1 MLLRWSR
8 LQKREI
14 DMNNNQIMGGMMGAV
29 IGDALGVPY
38 EFRQRDSFKAI
49 GMTSGGYHNQPLG
62 TWSDDSA
69 LLLALADGLGQD
81 MNIQEIGN
89 LFVKWRMSGA
99 YTPDGVVFDIGATT
113 NTAIYNIANGIYPT
127 DAGLKG
133 VHNNGNGALMRILPV
148 AIKYIDDDFREENV
162 EAVASMTHGHK
173 LSIDCC
179 KIYVEMAVDLL
190 HGMNAIEAYRDVC
203 LRFKC
208 GCDRK
213 LKRFLSG
220 KLLTARR
227 DQIDSSGY
235 DLSTLEAAV
244 WSLLHND
251 NYKDTVLAAVNLG
264 DDTDTT
270 ACVAGGLA
278 GILYGYDAIPELWLK
293 QLRGRDQAE
302 AIARKLCQ

>member
-1 MLLRWSR
+1 M
-8 LQKREI
+8 
-14 DMNNNQIMGGMMGAV
+14 A
-29 IGDALGVPY
+29 
-38 EFRQRDSFKAI
+38 
-49 GMTSGGYHNQPLG
+49 
-62 TWSDDSA
+62 DDSA

-81 MNIQEIGN
+81 MSIQEIGN

-190 HGMNAIEAYRDVC
+190 QRMNAIEAYRDVC

>member
-1 MLLRWSR
+1 
-8 LQKREI
+8 
-14 DMNNNQIMGGMMGAV
+14 MNNNQIMGGIMGAV

-38 EFRQRDSFKAI
+38 EFKERDTFKATS
-49 GMTSGGYHNQPLG
+49 MTSGGYHNQPLG

-81 MNIQEIGN
+81 MGIQDIGN
-89 LFVKWRMSGA
+89 LFVEWRMSGA

-113 NTAIYNIANGIYPT
+113 NTAICNMVNGIYPT

-133 VHNNGNGALMRILPV
+133 VHNNGNGALMRILPI
-148 AIKYIDDDFREENV
+148 AFKYFDDDFREESV

-173 LSIDCC
+173 LSVDCC

-190 HGMNAIEAYRDVC
+190 RGMDAKEAYQDVC
-203 LRFKC
+203 IRFKH

-213 LKRFLSG
+213 LKPFLSG
-220 KLLTARR
+220 KLFTATRN
-227 DQIDSSGY
+227 QIDSSGY
-235 DLSTLEAAV
+235 VLSTLEAAV
-244 WSLLHND
+244 WCLLHND
-251 NYKDTVLAAVNLG
+251 NYRDTVLEAVNLG

-270 ACVAGGLA
+270 SCVAGGLA
-278 GILYGYDAIPELWLK
+278 GILYGYDAIPELWLE

>member
-1 MLLRWSR
+1 
-8 LQKREI
+8 
-14 DMNNNQIMGGMMGAV
+14 MNNNQIMGGIMGAV

-38 EFRQRDSFKAI
+38 EFKERDSFKAT

-81 MNIQEIGN
+81 MGIQDIGN
-89 LFVKWRMSGA
+89 LFVEWRMSGA

-113 NTAIYNIANGIYPT
+113 NTAICNMVNGIYPT

-133 VHNNGNGALMRILPV
+133 VHNNGNGALMRILPI
-148 AIKYIDDDFREENV
+148 AFKYFDDDFREESV

-173 LSIDCC
+173 LSVDCC

-190 HGMNAIEAYRDVC
+190 RGMDAKEAYQDVC
-203 LRFKC
+203 RRFKH

-213 LKRFLSG
+213 LKPFLSG
-220 KLLTARR
+220 KLFAATR

-235 DLSTLEAAV
+235 VLSTLEAAV
-244 WSLLHND
+244 WCLLHND
-251 NYKDTVLAAVNLG
+251 NYRDTVLEAVNLG

-270 ACVAGGLA
+270 ACVVGGLA
-278 GILYGYDAIPELWLK
+278 GILYGYKAIPELWLE
-293 QLRGRDQAE
+293 QLRGRNQAE

>member
-1 MLLRWSR
+1 
-8 LQKREI
+8 
-14 DMNNNQIMGGMMGAV
+14 
-29 IGDALGVPY
+29 
-38 EFRQRDSFKAI
+38 
-49 GMTSGGYHNQPLG
+49 
-62 TWSDDSA
+62 
-69 LLLALADGLGQD
+69 
-81 MNIQEIGN
+81 
-89 LFVKWRMSGA
+89 
-99 YTPDGVVFDIGATT
+99 
-113 NTAIYNIANGIYPT
+113 
-127 DAGLKG
+127 
-133 VHNNGNGALMRILPV
+133 MRILPV

-235 DLSTLEAAV
+235 VLSTLEAAV
-244 WSLLHND
+244 WC
-251 NYKDTVLAAVNLG
+251 YFTMI
-264 DDTDTT
+264 TT
-270 ACVAGGLA
+270 KIQCLMLS
-278 GILYGYDAIPELWLK
+278 ILVMIRTQ
-293 QLRGRDQAE
+293 QLV
-302 AIARKLCQ
+302 

>member
-1 MLLRWSR
+1 
-8 LQKREI
+8 
-14 DMNNNQIMGGMMGAV
+14 
-29 IGDALGVPY
+29 
-38 EFRQRDSFKAI
+38 
-49 GMTSGGYHNQPLG
+49 
-62 TWSDDSA
+62 
-69 LLLALADGLGQD
+69 
-81 MNIQEIGN
+81 
-89 LFVKWRMSGA
+89 
-99 YTPDGVVFDIGATT
+99 
-113 NTAIYNIANGIYPT
+113 
-127 DAGLKG
+127 
-133 VHNNGNGALMRILPV
+133 
-148 AIKYIDDDFREENV
+148 
-162 EAVASMTHGHK
+162 MTHGHK

-235 DLSTLEAAV
+235 DLSTLEATV

-302 AIARKLCQ
+302 TIARKLCQ

>member
-1 MLLRWSR
+1 M
-8 LQKREI
+8 
-14 DMNNNQIMGGMMGAV
+14 A
-29 IGDALGVPY
+29 
-38 EFRQRDSFKAI
+38 
-49 GMTSGGYHNQPLG
+49 
-62 TWSDDSA
+62 DDSA

-81 MNIQEIGN
+81 MSIQEIGN

-148 AIKYIDDDFREENV
+148 AIKYIDDDFREV
-162 EAVASMTHGHK
+162 
-173 LSIDCC
+173 
-179 KIYVEMAVDLL
+179 YVEMAVDLL